1 MQPLNYLLYSGLEG
15 NYQISMTA
23 DRTTTAGLT
32 SPVQN
37 TWLITPSG
45 SSPISIPGLDDT
57 GKNILFCAVLM
68 IFGALFGVV
77 HSTKGAVAVSFLA
90 AALRYFELI
99 TIPWILIIVAATIAI
114 IAALARGGGNN

>member
-1 MQPLNYLLYSGLEG
+1 MEN
-15 NYQISMTA
+15 I
-23 DRTTTAGLT
+23 T
-32 SPVQN
+32 SIAPPKTGVGMMVAN
-37 TWLITPSG
+37 APIFG